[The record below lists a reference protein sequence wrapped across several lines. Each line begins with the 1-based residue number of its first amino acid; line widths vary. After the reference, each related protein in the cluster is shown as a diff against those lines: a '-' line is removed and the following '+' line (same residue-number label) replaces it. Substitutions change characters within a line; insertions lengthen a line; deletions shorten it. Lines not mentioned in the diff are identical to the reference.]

1 VPNLRT
7 LATRV
12 NGKAPAPITAV
23 IEADSNREDSNRGNI
38 SKEELKQNGVESEKP
53 LNSNTMKRP
62 ALGGGFLKISLVF
75 GKAFDFKT

>member
-38 SKEELKQNGVESEKP
+38 SKEELNRTGVETRKTFKFQHDEK
-53 LNSNTMKRP
+53 TRP
-62 ALGGGFLKISLVF
+62 RRRLFKNQLGFW
-75 GKAFDFKT
+75 